1 MRAHEILTEY
11 EFPEIEV
18 RKPRKKP
25 VDIFDYDGEARK
37 DRAAAS
43 FGREREEEVPNKNP
57 KVKTLGSGTFA
68 SAYVNQDTPQ
78 DVTKGSQLTKEP
90 DGFRAFFTAL
100 SKDEEAQANPYF
112 PRFRQI
118 RTYSNKHEGDKKRTS
133 YVVRVEKLEPFT
145 NLSRAERNM
154 LIDKIFTEKG
164 IVSNFADESGLGV
177 AIYSASIDRKHITGI
192 EIKDPDFLDALWFL
206 DEVAENYGY
215 GLDLHDENI
224 MVRRTSV
231 GPQIVL
237 NDPLGFSNNKLKR
250 LNQQ

>member
-1 MRAHEILTEY
+1 MRAYEILTEH

-25 VDIFDYDGEARK
+25 VDIFDYDGVARQ

-43 FGREREEEVPNKNP
+43 FGQEPAEEVPNKNP

-68 SAYVNQDTPQ
+68 SAYANQDTPH
-78 DVTKGSQLTKEP
+78 DVTKGSKLAKQP
-90 DGFRAFFTAL
+90 DGFQALFTAL

-145 NLSRAERNM
+145 NLSRTERDM
-154 LIDKIFTEKG
+154 LTDKIFTTKG
-164 IVSNFADESGLGV
+164 QKEHVDGEGLAWG
-177 AIYSASIDRKHITGI
+177 IYGASIARKQLTGL
-192 EIKDPDFLDALWFL
+192 EIRDPDFLDAMIFL
-206 DEVAENYGY
+206 DEVVEKYAY
-215 GLDLHDENI
+215 GLDLHSENI

-237 NDPLGFSNNKLKR
+237 NDPLGFPTDKAG
-250 LNQQ
+250 QPIV